1 MLFPHCSIT
10 LKHYKVFLRIYC
22 FEFCFYNVNLFQDE
36 DRFQELNENGSTKD
50 ENIQQKLSSK
60 VVSGFLKRKAKYL
73 NVF

>member
-1 MLFPHCSIT
+1 M
-10 LKHYKVFLRIYC
+10 
-22 FEFCFYNVNLFQDE
+22 NLFQDE